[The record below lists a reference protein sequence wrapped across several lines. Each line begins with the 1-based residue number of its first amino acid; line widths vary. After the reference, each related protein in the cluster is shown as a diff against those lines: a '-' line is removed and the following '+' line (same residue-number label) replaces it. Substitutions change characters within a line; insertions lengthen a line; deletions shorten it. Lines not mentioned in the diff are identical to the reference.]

1 MVLEERI
8 VYEAQRL
15 KLKYFGYQ
23 SLEMAVSVPIPPTY
37 RGLSREEAAE
47 AVEDFYCWA
56 IFISTNSAMVVV
68 AEEVVVAVEEENWHE
83 DSAEVDRDTTHKV
96 DHTNQYKAS
105 DMESEKDASVLESR
119 MVRARGNKCQPH
131 EREKINSSSSS
142 PNNRFTTKDLESNQ
156 RERWER
162 ENKVRRITPEDI
174 LLFYG
179 AKNFKGSG
187 GSYFCASVTRRRFFN
202 LNSAGRTWND
212 NIIWVKGNCLQRDD
226 EELMDLRFRSVEQSV
241 KSTVERKESLLDEV
255 AEEETELELVLGELG
270 LSRKKRVKSKSKK
283 VAKAQSAR
291 SMTGV
296 GEGMRQTSGDVI
308 KKVLPTSGAT
318 VSGEVTQGKRRRVEP
333 LGSSGDKVTE
343 GKSISVD
350 DLKEVE
356 ERAKLAILQGKED
369 TSQMA
374 ASLVEG
380 IWLEVKQLKATYA
393 VAISQLQ
400 LEAKDNLDETAEEC
414 DRLGRHLMLK
424 GYSQEEVDAIKA
436 NTYVEEEEKE
446 AGVLGVVD
454 GLGGLSPQ
462 TVLDNQGD
470 DVELPEEGS
479 EKVALDASRV
489 CEDHALMCNQKF
501 VEQFDRMKET
511 NENREDQLVKE
522 KDSGIKKRLE
532 DFSKATERTENLQR
546 QADALATMGKQA
558 DMAQYR
564 IWALERTEC
573 RCDALNERVTHVISR
588 TKKAETR
595 ERSGG
600 SRTGNKA
607 PQVRGDVISLS
618 DCIKGLEGDVSRIQ
632 GHVQRGN
639 ADLREC
645 QYKLDAALIREKAL
659 EGEIRAKEL
668 SVELVMLHARVVE
681 LQAINLAE
689 LEQYIAKFKED
700 AIRYDRIDADRNT
713 WKDTYES
720 VKVRHERL
728 KVRFA
733 KVVAPDVA

>member
-1 MVLEERI
+1 MGRSSVNEVLTSSRTNKSDSEVE
-8 VYEAQRL
+8 
-15 KLKYFGYQ
+15 GG
-23 SLEMAVSVPIPPTY
+23 LEQFSGFPGQLVSYPS
-37 RGLSREEAAE
+37 GSDAFREFCKAKGAIGGKWGKC
-47 AVEDFYCWA
+47 VE
-56 IFISTNSAMVVV
+56 
-68 AEEVVVAVEEENWHE
+68 
-83 DSAEVDRDTTHKV
+83 
-96 DHTNQYKAS
+96 
-105 DMESEKDASVLESR
+105 
-119 MVRARGNKCQPH
+119 
-131 EREKINSSSSS
+131 
-142 PNNRFTTKDLESNQ
+142 
-156 RERWER
+156 WER

-187 GSYFCASVTRRRFFN
+187 GSYFCASVTRRRFFD

-241 KSTVERKESLLDEV
+241 KSTVERKESILDEV

-270 LSRKKRVKSKSKK
+270 LSRKKRVK
-283 VAKAQSAR
+283 
-291 SMTGV
+291 M
-296 GEGMRQTSGDVI
+296 
-308 KKVLPTSGAT
+308 
-318 VSGEVTQGKRRRVEP
+318 
-333 LGSSGDKVTE
+333 
-343 GKSISVD
+343 D

-369 TSQMA
+369 TSQM
-374 ASLVEG
+374 
-380 IWLEVKQLKATYA
+380 ATYA

-454 GLGGLSPQ
+454 GLDGLSPQ

-479 EKVALDASRV
+479 EKVELDASRV

-522 KDSGIKKRLE
+522 KNSGIKKRLE

-546 QADALATMGKQA
+546 QADALAAMGKQA

-573 RCDALNERVTHVISR
+573 RCDALNERVTHVIAR

-618 DCIKGLEGDVSRIQ
+618 DRIKGLEGDVSRIQ